1 MSYQIADQPL
11 DSTYRDYVVR
21 PSLPLFSIMLCGA
34 WMAWP
39 WFAFNAIAIGSPTR
53 RKEIALCVA
62 AFAGTA
68 VLGAVLLALVDAG
81 VLPQGMPL
89 RLALLAVTA
98 FKLAITYH
106 IAMVQERTFH
116 VYEYYGGPVRNAG
129 RIISAG
135 WLVRGL
141 VLGLSDNPLWIIIV
155 DGGLGGLDGGLSR
168 ALWAW
173 LGVG

>member
-1 MSYQIADQPL
+1 MTYQIADQPL
-11 DSTYRDYVVR
+11 DSSLRDYAVR
-21 PSLPLFSIMLCGA
+21 PSVPLFSIMLCGA

-39 WFAFNAIAIGSPTR
+39 WFAFNALAIGSPTR
-53 RKEIALCVA
+53 RKEIGLCIA

-68 VLGAVLLALVDAG
+68 VLGAALLALVDAG
-81 VLPQGMPL
+81 LLPKGTPL

-106 IAMVQERTFH
+106 IAFIQERTFH

-129 RIISAG
+129 RILTAG
-135 WLVRGL
+135 WFVRGL
-141 VLGLSDNPLWIIIV
+141 VLGLSDHPLWGIIV
-155 DGGLGGLDGGLSR
+155 DGAPDGGLSR
-168 ALWAW
+168 MVASW